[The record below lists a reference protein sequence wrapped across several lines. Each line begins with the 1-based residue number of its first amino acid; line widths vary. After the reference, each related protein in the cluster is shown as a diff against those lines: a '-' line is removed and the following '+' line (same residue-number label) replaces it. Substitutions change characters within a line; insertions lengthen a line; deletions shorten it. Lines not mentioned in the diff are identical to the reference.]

1 MNIATMLKLEKEA
14 ILSDT
19 VLCTVLELEAESVG
33 VSLEAYVD
41 RFLEVFYSD
50 SENLM
55 PLLNVNNYYP

>member
-1 MNIATMLKLEKEA
+1 MNIATMMKIEKEA
-14 ILSDT
+14 ILSDA

-33 VSLEAYVD
+33 VSLDAYVD
-41 RFLEVFYSD
+41 RCLELFYSD